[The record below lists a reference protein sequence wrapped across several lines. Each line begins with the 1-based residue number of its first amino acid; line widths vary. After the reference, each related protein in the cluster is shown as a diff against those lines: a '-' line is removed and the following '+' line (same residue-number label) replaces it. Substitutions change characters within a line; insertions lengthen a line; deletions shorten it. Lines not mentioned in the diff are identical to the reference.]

1 MADLSP
7 GWLKRAGLATQ
18 QQPAPPKEA
27 TTRATDDA
35 RMRNKAKAAVEQ
47 AGTLRRRAYA
57 AQERV
62 NALTK
67 QLLRKTRKG
76 R

>member
-1 MADLSP
+1 MADRSP

-18 QQPAPPKEA
+18 RQPAPPNEA
-27 TTRATDDA
+27 TTRATDGA
-35 RMRNKAKAAVEQ
+35 RMRNQAKAAAEQ
-47 AGTLRRRAYA
+47 AGTLRRHAHA

-67 QLLRKTRKG
+67 QTLRKTRKG

>member
-18 QQPAPPKEA
+18 RQPAPAKEA
-27 TTRATDDA
+27 TTRATDGA

-47 AGTLRRRAYA
+47 AATLRRHAHA

-67 QLLRKTRKG
+67 RKLRKTRKG
-76 R
+76 C

>member
-1 MADLSP
+1 MVDLSP

-18 QQPAPPKEA
+18 RQPAPPKEA
-27 TTRATDDA
+27 TTRATDGA

-47 AGTLRRRAYA
+47 AGTLRRHARA

-62 NALTK
+62 KALTK
-67 QLLRKTRKG
+67 QKKR
-76 R
+76 

>member
-1 MADLSP
+1 MADLSA
-7 GWLKRAGLATQ
+7 GWLVRAGLATQ
-18 QQPAPPKEA
+18 RQPAPPTEA
-27 TTRATDDA
+27 TTRATDGA
-35 RMRNKAKAAVEQ
+35 RMLNQAKAAVEQ
-47 AGTLRRRAYA
+47 AGTLRRHAHA

-67 QLLRKTRKG
+67 QTLRKTRKG